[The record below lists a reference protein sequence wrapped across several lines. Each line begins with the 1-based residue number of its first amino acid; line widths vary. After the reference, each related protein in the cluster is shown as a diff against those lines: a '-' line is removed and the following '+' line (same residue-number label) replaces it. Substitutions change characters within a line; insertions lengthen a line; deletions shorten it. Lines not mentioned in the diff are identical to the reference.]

1 MVENIKP
8 AVAIV
13 HHPLFGRIEAKIIPI
28 DAEVA
33 KIGEGYLV
41 NLLTKLQVEPERKR
55 RSGYLCG
62 QNIPL
67 PQRPVDIASSE
78 LGYVKI
84 SHGRDEIEVY
94 VEITRVFVTDDASDA
109 DGNPCVTAVWR
120 HGIRVCPRG

>member
-1 MVENIKP
+1 MVENIKS

-13 HHPLFGRIEAKIIPI
+13 HHPLFRRIEAKIIPI

-33 KIGEGYLV
+33 KIGEGYVV
-41 NLLTKLQVEPERKR
+41 NLLTKLLVEPERRR

-67 PQRPVDIASSE
+67 PQRPVDIVSLE

-109 DGNPCVTAVWR
+109 DGNTCVTAVWR